1 MAQVKAEQQPPA
13 ATGTTLIVL
22 VGLGIAF
29 LLFMAFLNVVKS
41 GNLLNES
48 NLLYAALI
56 FYAGAGALYLGFGVT
71 GTESYVKFASFATWL
86 GLIANTGAV
95 AHRWYEAG
103 HPPFSSVYEMLL
115 SFVWTLAALTL
126 VAEKKYHVKVI
137 GTVTM
142 PVAIVG
148 VVLMQLLRTDVHP
161 LVPALQSTWLH
172 VHVTLAML
180 AYAACA
186 LSFALGMMFL
196 IQDKMKT
203 ETFLA
208 VTTAST
214 LAIYAGIVFTRFEKW
229 GGLNVSAWDADRKS
243 EVFLSRG
250 VRLFVTIPDLGWLM
264 VLASLLVAAPLSLY
278 LVSRRAKIAWYLRS
292 LPARSS
298 DAYRAILQI
307 FSLRRSDQVSATE
320 AWIKINPEP
329 QNEESWIL
337 VANRAVFVSIL
348 LQVMALVMF
357 LVRTRDSRYLSLD
370 DQGLYPTSLAASP
383 FILSGLIGGVFMS
396 LLYLLLLWRRPDLE
410 RLLPSADDLD
420 RITYK
425 TIGIAFPLLTL
436 MIAAGAY
443 WANQTWGSYWSWD
456 PKETWAAITWLVYA
470 GYLHMRVTRGWRG
483 RRAAYFAIL
492 GFGVVMFT
500 FFGVTY
506 LLPGLHAYA

>member
-1 MAQVKAEQQPPA
+1 MARARVEQQQPA
-13 ATGTTLIVL
+13 ATGTTLIVM

-71 GTESYVKFASFATWL
+71 GTESYVRFASLATWL
-86 GLIANTGAV
+86 GLAANTGAV

-103 HPPFSSVYEMLL
+103 HPPFASIYEMLL
-115 SFVWTLAALTL
+115 SFVWTLAVLTL
-126 VAEKKYHVKVI
+126 VAEKKFGVKVI

-148 VVLMQLLRTDVHP
+148 VVLMQLLRTDVRP

-186 LSFALGMMFL
+186 LSFALALMFL
-196 IQDKMKT
+196 IQDGMKS

-208 VTTAST
+208 ASSLFT
-214 LAIYAGIVFTRFEKW
+214 VGVYGGILTRFENW
-229 GGLNVSAWDADRKS
+229 GGLSVVAWNVQDKS
-243 EVFLSRG
+243 EMFLQRG
-250 VRLFVTIPDLGWLM
+250 VRLYVVIPDLGWLM
-264 VLASLLVAAPLSLY
+264 LLVLLVVAAPLALF
-278 LVSRRAKIAWYLRS
+278 LVGQFRK
-292 LPARSS
+292 
-298 DAYRAILQI
+298 D
-307 FSLRRSDQVSATE
+307 SAFFT
-320 AWIKINPEP
+320 
-329 QNEESWIL
+329 L
-337 VANRAVFVSIL
+337 ANRAVFVSIL
-348 LQVMALVMF
+348 LQILALAVF
-357 LVRTRDSRYLSLD
+357 LLRARNGQYGSLD
-370 DQGLYPTSLAASP
+370 AEGLYPTSLAASP
-383 FILSGLIGGVFMS
+383 FILSGLVGGIFSS

-410 RLLPSADDLD
+410 RLLPTADALD

-425 TIGIAFPLLTL
+425 TICIAFPLLTL

-443 WANQTWGSYWSWD
+443 WANRTWGSYWSWD
-456 PKETWAAITWLVYA
+456 PKETWAAITWLIYA
-470 GYLHMRVTRGWRG
+470 GYLHMRITRGWRG
-483 RRAAYFAIL
+483 RRAAYFAIM
-492 GFGVVMFT
+492 GFAVVMFT

>member
-1 MAQVKAEQQPPA
+1 
-13 ATGTTLIVL
+13 
-22 VGLGIAF
+22 
-29 LLFMAFLNVVKS
+29 
-41 GNLLNES
+41 
-48 NLLYAALI
+48 
-56 FYAGAGALYLGFGVT
+56 
-71 GTESYVKFASFATWL
+71 
-86 GLIANTGAV
+86 
-95 AHRWYEAG
+95 
-103 HPPFSSVYEMLL
+103 
-115 SFVWTLAALTL
+115 
-126 VAEKKYHVKVI
+126 
-137 GTVTM
+137 M

-148 VVLMQLLRTDVHP
+148 VVLMQLLRSDVHP

-186 LSFALGMMFL
+186 LSFALAMMFL

-208 VTTAST
+208 VTSAFTA
-214 LAIYAGIVFTRFEKW
+214 AIYLGTLTRFEKW
-229 GGLNVSAWDADRKS
+229 GGLNLVAWNAEEKS
-243 EVFLSRG
+243 EVFLSKG

-264 VLASLLVAAPLSLY
+264 LLALIVVTSPLAFFAI
-278 LVSRRAKIAWYLRS
+278 SRWKK
-292 LPARSS
+292 
-298 DAYRAILQI
+298 D
-307 FSLRRSDQVSATE
+307 
-320 AWIKINPEP
+320 
-329 QNEESWIL
+329 ESFL
-337 VANRAVFVSIL
+337 AMANRAVFVSIL
-348 LQVMALVMF
+348 VQVLALVMF
-357 LVRTRDSRYLSLD
+357 LTDARGGLYRSLD
-370 DQGLYPTSLAASP
+370 AEGQFSTSLAASP
-383 FILSGLIGGVFMS
+383 FILSGLVGGIFMS
-396 LLYLLLLWRRPDLE
+396 LLYLLLLWRREDLE
-410 RLLPSADDLD
+410 RLLPDADNLD

-425 TIGIAFPLLTL
+425 TISIAFPLLTL

>member
-1 MAQVKAEQQPPA
+1 MARARVEPQPA
-13 ATGTTLIVL
+13 ATGTTLVVM

-29 LLFMAFLNVVKS
+29 LLFMAFLNVVKG

-48 NLLYAALI
+48 NLLFAALI

-71 GTESYVKFASFATWL
+71 GTDSYVRFASLATCA
-86 GLIANTGAV
+86 GLAANTAAV

-103 HPPFSSVYEMLL
+103 HPPFASIYEMLL

-126 VAEKKYHVKVI
+126 VAEKKFGVKVI

-186 LSFALGMMFL
+186 LSFALAMMFL
-196 IQDKMKT
+196 IQDGMKT

-208 VTTAST
+208 ATSLFTIGV
-214 LAIYAGIVFTRFEKW
+214 YAGVLTRFEKW
-229 GGLNVSAWDADRKS
+229 GGLSVVAWNAQDKS
-243 EVFLSRG
+243 EMFLQRG
-250 VRLFVTIPDLGWLM
+250 VRLFVVIPDLGWLM
-264 VLASLLVAAPLSLY
+264 LLVLLVVASPFVLY
-278 LVSRRAKIAWYLRS
+278 LAGRLSR
-292 LPARSS
+292 
-298 DAYRAILQI
+298 
-307 FSLRRSDQVSATE
+307 
-320 AWIKINPEP
+320 
-329 QNEESWIL
+329 NESFFTI
-337 VANRAVFVSIL
+337 ANRAVFVSIL
-348 LQVMALVMF
+348 LQVLALLVF
-357 LVRTRDSRYLSLD
+357 LLRARNGQYASLD
-370 DQGLYPTSLAASP
+370 AEGLYPTSLAASP
-383 FILSGLIGGVFMS
+383 FILSGLVGGIFTS

-410 RLLPSADDLD
+410 RLLPTAQALD

-425 TIGIAFPLLTL
+425 TICIAFPLLTL

-443 WANQTWGSYWSWD
+443 WANRTWGSYWSWD

-470 GYLHMRVTRGWRG
+470 GYLHMRITRGWRG

-492 GFGVVMFT
+492 GFAVVMFT

>member
-186 LSFALGMMFL
+186 LSFALAMMFL
-196 IQDKMKT
+196 IQDKLKT
-203 ETFLA
+203 ETVLA
-208 VTTAST
+208 VTSVST
-214 LAIYAGIVFTRFEKW
+214 IAVYLSVVLTRFEKW
-229 GGLNVSAWDADRKS
+229 GGLNLVAWNPESKS
-243 EVFLSRG
+243 EVFISKG
-250 VRLFVTIPDLGWLM
+250 VRLFVVVPDLGWLM
-264 VLASLLVAAPLSLY
+264 TLTSLVVASPLVFYALA
-278 LVSRRAKIAWYLRS
+278 RWKK
-292 LPARSS
+292 S
-298 DAYRAILQI
+298 DSFLT
-307 FSLRRSDQVSATE
+307 L
-320 AWIKINPEP
+320 
-329 QNEESWIL
+329 
-337 VANRAVFVSIL
+337 ANRAVFLSIL
-348 LQVMALVMF
+348 LQVMTVA
-357 LVRTRDSRYLSLD
+357 
-370 DQGLYPTSLAASP
+370 
-383 FILSGLIGGVFMS
+383 IFM
-396 LLYLLLLWRRPDLE
+396 L
-410 RLLPSADDLD
+410 
-420 RITYK
+420 
-425 TIGIAFPLLTL
+425 
-436 MIAAGAY
+436 
-443 WANQTWGSYWSWD
+443 
-456 PKETWAAITWLVYA
+456 
-470 GYLHMRVTRGWRG
+470 
-483 RRAAYFAIL
+483 RA
-492 GFGVVMFT
+492 
-500 FFGVTY
+500 
-506 LLPGLHAYA
+506 

>member
-1 MAQVKAEQQPPA
+1 MARARVEQQPA
-13 ATGTTLIVL
+13 ATGTTLIVM

-29 LLFMAFLNVVKS
+29 LLFMAFLNVVKT

-48 NLLYAALI
+48 NLLYASLI

-71 GTESYVKFASFATWL
+71 GIDAYVRFASLATWF
-86 GLIANTGAV
+86 GLAANSGAM

-103 HPPFSSVYEMLL
+103 HPPFASIYEMLL
-115 SFVWTLAALTL
+115 SFVWTLAILTL
-126 VAEKKYHVKVI
+126 IAEKKFGVKVI

-148 VVLMQLLRTDVHP
+148 VVLMQLLRTDVRP

-186 LSFALGMMFL
+186 LSFALALMFL
-196 IQDKMKT
+196 IQDKIRN

-208 VTTAST
+208 ATSLFAMSVY
-214 LAIYAGIVFTRFEKW
+214 LGILTRFEN
-229 GGLNVSAWDADRKS
+229 GGLSVIAWNAQEKS
-243 EVFLSRG
+243 EIFLQRG
-250 VRLFVTIPDLGWLM
+250 VRLFVVIPELGWLM
-264 VLASLLVAAPLSLY
+264 LLVGLVVAAPFALY
-278 LVSRRAKIAWYLRS
+278 LAGRLLKN
-292 LPARSS
+292 
-298 DAYRAILQI
+298 DAL
-307 FSLRRSDQVSATE
+307 FT
-320 AWIKINPEP
+320 
-329 QNEESWIL
+329 
-337 VANRAVFVSIL
+337 VANRAVFISIL
-348 LQVMALVMF
+348 LQILALAVF
-357 LVRTRDSRYLSLD
+357 LLRARSGQYASLD
-370 DQGLYPTSLAASP
+370 AEGFYSTSLAASP
-383 FILSGLIGGVFMS
+383 FILSGLVSGIFNS

-410 RLLPSADDLD
+410 RLLPSAEALD

-425 TIGIAFPLLTL
+425 TICIAFPLLTL

-443 WANQTWGSYWSWD
+443 WANRTWGSYWSWD

-492 GFGVVMFT
+492 GFAVVMFT

>member
-1 MAQVKAEQQPPA
+1 MARARVEQPPA
-13 ATGTTLIVL
+13 ATGTTLIVM

-71 GTESYVKFASFATWL
+71 GTDSYVRFASLATWA
-86 GLIANTGAV
+86 GLAANTGAV

-103 HPPFSSVYEMLL
+103 HPPFASIYEMLL
-115 SFVWTLAALTL
+115 SFVWTLAVLTL
-126 VAEKKYHVKVI
+126 IAEKKFGVKVI

-186 LSFALGMMFL
+186 LSFALALMFL
-196 IQDKMKT
+196 IQDKMRS

-208 VTTAST
+208 TTSLFT
-214 LAIYAGIVFTRFEKW
+214 MGIYMGILTRFDNW
-229 GGLNVSAWDADRKS
+229 GGLSVIAWNAQEKS
-243 EVFLSRG
+243 EVFLQRG
-250 VRLFVTIPDLGWLM
+250 VRLFVVIPDLGWLM
-264 VLASLLVAAPLSLY
+264 LLVLLVMAAPFVLY
-278 LVSRRAKIAWYLRS
+278 VAGRLRKN
-292 LPARSS
+292 
-298 DAYRAILQI
+298 
-307 FSLRRSDQVSATE
+307 E
-320 AWIKINPEP
+320 AMFT
-329 QNEESWIL
+329 L
-337 VANRAVFVSIL
+337 ANRAVFVSIL
-348 LQVMALVMF
+348 LQVLALLVF
-357 LVRTRDSRYLSLD
+357 LLRARNGQYPSLD
-370 DQGLYPTSLAASP
+370 AEGLYATSLAASP
-383 FILSGLIGGVFMS
+383 FILSGLVGGIFSS

-410 RLLPSADDLD
+410 RLLPSAEALD

-425 TIGIAFPLLTL
+425 TICIAFPLLTL

-443 WANQTWGSYWSWD
+443 WANRTWGSYWSWD

-470 GYLHMRVTRGWRG
+470 GYLHMRITRGWRG
-483 RRAAYFAIL
+483 RPAAYFAIL
-492 GFGVVMFT
+492 GFAIVMFT

>member
-1 MAQVKAEQQPPA
+1 MARARVEQQP
-13 ATGTTLIVL
+13 ATTGNTLIVL
-22 VGLGIAF
+22 VGLGVAF

-41 GNLLNES
+41 GNLLSES

-71 GTESYVKFASFATWL
+71 GTDSYLRFASIATWA
-86 GLIANTGAV
+86 GLAANTGAV
-95 AHRWYEAG
+95 IHRWYEAG
-103 HPPFSSVYEMLL
+103 HPPFASIYEMLL
-115 SFVWTLAALTL
+115 SFVWTLAVLTL
-126 VAEKKYHVKVI
+126 VAEKKYGVKVI

-186 LSFALGMMFL
+186 LSFALAMMFL
-196 IQDKMKT
+196 IQDKVKT

-208 VTTAST
+208 ATSLFATAV
-214 LAIYAGIVFTRFEKW
+214 YVGILTRFEKW
-229 GGLNVSAWDADRKS
+229 GGLSVIAWSAQDKA
-243 EVFLSRG
+243 EVFLQKG
-250 VRLFVTIPDLGWLM
+250 VRLFVVIPDLGWLM
-264 VLASLLVAAPLSLY
+264 LLVLMVVAAPFVLY
-278 LVSRRAKIAWYLRS
+278 LIGR
-292 LPARSS
+292 
-298 DAYRAILQI
+298 
-307 FSLRRSDQVSATE
+307 
-320 AWIKINPEP
+320 IKQDE
-329 QNEESWIL
+329 L
-337 VANRAVFVSIL
+337 FYTLANRAVFISIL
-348 LQVMALVMF
+348 LQVLALAVF
-357 LVRTRDSRYLSLD
+357 LLRASSGQYASLD
-370 DQGLYPTSLAASP
+370 AEGLYATSLAASP
-383 FILSGLIGGVFMS
+383 FILSGLVAGIFAS
-396 LLYLLLLWRRPDLE
+396 LLYLLLLWRRADLE
-410 RLLPSADDLD
+410 RLLPTADNLD

-425 TIGIAFPLLTL
+425 TICIAFPLLTL

-443 WANQTWGSYWSWD
+443 WANRTWGSYWSWD

-470 GYLHMRVTRGWRG
+470 GYLHMRITRGWRG

-492 GFGVVMFT
+492 GFVVVMFT

>member
-1 MAQVKAEQQPPA
+1 MTNDKRAATKFSEGFMARARAEQQPA
-13 ATGTTLIVL
+13 SGATLIVL

-41 GNLLNES
+41 GNLLSEA

-56 FYAGAGALYLGFGVT
+56 FYSGAGALYLGFGVT
-71 GTESYVKFASFATWL
+71 ATESYIKFASLATWA
-86 GLIANTGAV
+86 GLIANTAAV

-103 HPPFSSVYEMLL
+103 HPPFASLYEMLL

-126 VAEKKYHVKVI
+126 IAEKRYGVKVI

-148 VVLMQLLRTDVHP
+148 VVLMQLLRSEVRP

-186 LSFALGMMFL
+186 LSFALAMMFL
-196 IQDKMKT
+196 IQDKMET

-208 VTTAST
+208 ATSLFTVGLYA
-214 LAIYAGIVFTRFEKW
+214 AILTRFERW
-229 GGLNVSAWDADRKS
+229 GGFNVIAWDAENKQ
-243 EVFLSRG
+243 EVFISRG

-264 VLASLLVAAPLSLY
+264 LLVFGAVAGPLVLY
-278 LVSRRAKIAWYLRS
+278 VIARVK
-292 LPARSS
+292 
-298 DAYRAILQI
+298 DN
-307 FSLRRSDQVSATE
+307 E
-320 AWIKINPEP
+320 AF
-329 QNEESWIL
+329 L
-337 VANRAVFVSIL
+337 ALANRAVFISIL
-348 LQVMALVMF
+348 LQVLALVFF
-357 LVRTRDSRYLSLD
+357 LLRARDGQYPSLD
-370 DQGLYPTSLAASP
+370 AEGLYPTTLAASP
-383 FILSGLIGGVFMS
+383 FILSGLVAGIFAN

-410 RLLPSADDLD
+410 KHLPEAEALD

-425 TIGIAFPLLTL
+425 TICVAFPLLTL

-443 WANQTWGSYWSWD
+443 WANRAWGSYWNWD

-470 GYLHMRVTRGWRG
+470 SYLHMRITRGWRG

-492 GFGVVMFT
+492 GFAVVMFT